1 MYTVNI
7 QKLIKLATG
16 VVQFQN
22 LLFFKDGL
30 CYANGHGGR
39 GYCKM
44 PSQWRNISCAV
55 DSGSLKAYID
65 LIDGDHTVEVKGGAL
80 VISKG
85 KMTARLSIIDESF
98 TPFKIEKPAV
108 SSVVT
113 SDLIRLI
120 TTGAAITTDEKM
132 DRTSHLWVVDGV
144 LYATDKIAMMIA
156 DCPTVDM
163 SVATNN
169 VVYLQDGATVYME
182 KEDLTIATDDC
193 KIVVR
198 QADFIAPKFKD
209 VIDAFKHDS
218 EFELS
223 SEEIKQMLLG
233 FKNTFTPVEL
243 GDGQFS
249 ANCPDIG
256 EHFSI
261 DLPQISVPKFK
272 VSTPVFKKALSVFS
286 RTGCTIKHSKV
297 SFMLSN
303 ETVSVFIMKLIS
315 I

>member
-1 MYTVNI
+1 
-7 QKLIKLATG
+7 
-16 VVQFQN
+16 
-22 LLFFKDGL
+22 
-30 CYANGHGGR
+30 
-39 GYCKM
+39 M

-65 LIDGDHTVEVKGGAL
+65 LIDGDHSVEVKDKNL

-85 KMTARLSIIDESF
+85 KMKTRLVIIDEPF
-98 TPFKIEKPAV
+98 TPFQIEKPAV
-108 SSVVT
+108 TSVVT
-113 SDLIRLI
+113 AELIRLM
-120 TTGAAITTDEKM
+120 TTGSALTTDEKM

-169 VVYLQDGATVYME
+169 VGYLQDGATVYME

-198 QADFIAPKFKD
+198 QADFVAPKFKAI
-209 VIDAFKHDS
+209 IDNFTYDF

-223 SEEIKQMLLG
+223 SDEIKQMLMG
-233 FKNTFTPVEL
+233 FKNPLTPVEL
-243 GDGQFS
+243 GDGQFV
-249 ANCPDIG
+249 ANCPDLV

-261 DLPQISVPKFK
+261 DLPQISVPKFN
-272 VSTPVFKKALSVFS
+272 VSTPILKKVLSVFS
-286 RTGCTIKHSKV
+286 KSGCTIKHGEKS
-297 SFMLSN
+297 LILAN
-303 ETVSVFIMKLIS
+303 NTVSVFIMKLIYN
-315 I
+315 

>member
-16 VVQFQN
+16 IVPVQN
-22 LLFFKDGL
+22 LLFFRDGL
-30 CYANGHGGR
+30 CFANGHGGR
-39 GYCKM
+39 GYCRM
-44 PSQWRNISCAV
+44 PSQWRNISCSV

-65 LIDGDHTVEVKGGAL
+65 LIDGDHTVEVKAGAL

-85 KMTARLSIIDESF
+85 KMKARLSTIDEPF
-98 TPFKIEKPAV
+98 TPFKIEKPSV
-108 SSVVT
+108 TSVVT
-113 SDLIRLI
+113 SDLIRLM
-120 TTGAAITTDEKM
+120 TTGSAMTHDEKM
-132 DRTSHLWVVDGV
+132 DRASHLWVVDGV
-144 LYATDKIAMMIA
+144 LYATDRMVMMIA
-156 DCPTVDM
+156 TCPTVDM

-169 VVYLQDGATVYME
+169 VAYLQDGATVYME

-198 QADFIAPKFKD
+198 QADFVAPKFKD
-209 VIDAFKHDS
+209 IIDKFTHNF
-218 EFELS
+218 EFQLS
-223 SEEIKQMLLG
+223 AEEIKQMLMG
-233 FKNTFTPVEL
+233 FKNTLTPVEL

-261 DLPQISVPKFK
+261 DLPQVSVPKFK
-272 VSTPVFKKALSVFS
+272 VSTPSLKKALSVFS
-286 RTGCTIKHSKV
+286 RTGCTIKHSEK

-303 ETVSVFIMKLIS
+303 DTVSVFIMKLIAL
-315 I
+315 